1 MTHTRTVITLVYFFL
16 SAFRL
21 NTVCFLRQSC
31 CDFSGRVCLT
41 PLPDNES
48 QTTSAGAPFIR
59 NVYCR
64 SSFFFFQFFDN
75 SFCSLVLKWKKDVSL
90 SPHLPLMATGCRC
103 TEGHP
108 SSPSETLMW
117 WIKKIQPRGVG
128 LILRINPNHTRS
140 DDMTFQKQSLWL
152 KFSKIKWSLN

>member
-75 SFCSLVLKWKKDVSL
+75 SFCSLVLKWKKHVSL

-117 WIKKIQPRGVG
+117 WIKKNTTTRRWPDFKNKPESHTIRWHDISKTESVAE
-128 LILRINPNHTRS
+128 ILKNQMIS
-140 DDMTFQKQSLWL
+140 
-152 KFSKIKWSLN
+152 